1 MHKMLGTC
9 HDDAKIKNARHTP
22 YEASEIKFSS
32 SKYDK
37 PIEYCLV
44 EQPNG
49 DKLHFS
55 LVPDKKNPDVIR

>member
-9 HDDAKIKNARHTP
+9 HDVAKIKNARHNP
-22 YEASEIKFSS
+22 YEASEIRFSS

-37 PIEYCLV
+37 PIEYCLI

-49 DKLHFS
+49 EKLHFS
-55 LVPDKKNPDVIR
+55 LVPDKNNPDVIR